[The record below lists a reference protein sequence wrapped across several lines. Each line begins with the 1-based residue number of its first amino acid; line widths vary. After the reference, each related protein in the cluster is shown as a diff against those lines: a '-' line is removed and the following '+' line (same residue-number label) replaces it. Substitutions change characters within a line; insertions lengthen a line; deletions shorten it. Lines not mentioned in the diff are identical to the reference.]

1 MKIKQRKNSY
11 LSYIKLNYDVVDNFK
26 RKILP
31 DNINILHQVGD
42 QKMDIL

>member
-11 LSYIKLNYDVVDNFK
+11 IPYIKLNYELVDNFK
-26 RKILP
+26 RKISP

-42 QKMDIL
+42 QKMEIL